1 LYAICNRLYVH
12 GRKGINFCAKQQIY
26 LQKCFEKGKEIM
38 LKTIRGRRQ
47 KAGAFEEEVGI
58 GKCC

>member
-1 LYAICNRLYVH
+1 ME
-12 GRKGINFCAKQQIY
+12 QIY

-38 LKTIRGRRQ
+38 PKTTRCRRQ